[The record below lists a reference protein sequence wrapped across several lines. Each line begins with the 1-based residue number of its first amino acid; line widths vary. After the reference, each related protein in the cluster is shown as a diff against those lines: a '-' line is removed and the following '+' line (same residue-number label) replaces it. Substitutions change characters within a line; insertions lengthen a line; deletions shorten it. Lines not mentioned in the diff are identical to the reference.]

1 MAPVTGLVLGPAWAQ
16 EPPPTPRTQIRG
28 RQQQQH
34 KCRQQHRDSTERDA
48 PQGSCQ
54 SQTISLTTLP
64 TRSPSIGSVSSFG
77 ES

>member
-1 MAPVTGLVLGPAWAQ
+1 MAPVKALALGPAWAQ
-16 EPPPTPRTQIRG
+16 EPPPTPRTQIQG
-28 RQQQQH
+28 RQQQH

-48 PQGSCQ
+48 PLGSCQ